1 MKVNYENVVSKV
13 IISNLN
19 VGDVFLANRTSTPKV
34 GAYMKVD
41 GNSGIIPRRQH
52 RCYAVNLE
60 SGQLRE
66 FDTHFYVQRVSA
78 ETTLG
83 KIK

>member
-1 MKVNYENVVSKV
+1 MKVNYGNVVSKV
-13 IISNLN
+13 FINDLN

-34 GAYMKVD
+34 VGAYMKVD
-41 GNSGIIPRRQH
+41 GNSGIIPRRH
-52 RCYAVNLE
+52 HKCYAVNLE

-78 ETTLG
+78 ETTLFD
-83 KIK
+83 